1 MFWLKKLTVIVALAL
16 PVSALAAGIP
26 AKLYKNPNCG
36 CCEDYAKYLRANGF
50 EVEVV
55 ATHDLPMLKE
65 DLKVPMPLAGCH
77 TTMIQ
82 NYVIEGHVPVESIN
96 KLLQERPMITG
107 ISVPGMPAGSP
118 GMGGE
123 KKEPLKVYSISRG
136 AEPEVYAT
144 H

>member
-1 MFWLKKLTVIVALAL
+1 MTLLKKMIVVMLLAL
-16 PVSALAAGIP
+16 PISSMAAGIP

-36 CCEDYAKYLRANGF
+36 CCEEYAKYLRENGF
-50 EVEVV
+50 DVEVV
-55 ATHDLPMLKE
+55 ATHDLPMIKQE
-65 DLKVPMPLAGCH
+65 HNVPNELAGCH
-77 TTMIQ
+77 TTLIE

-96 KLLQERPMITG
+96 KLLEEHPMITG

-123 KKEPLKVYSISRG
+123 KREPLKVYTIS
-136 AEPEVYAT
+136 AEPQVYAT